1 MTIKIRELKIKDGR
15 ALVKIM
21 RKLISDIKQ
30 VWLSGI
36 VSDSPKKEDQK
47 PDDDNLE
54 KLGIVFVD
62 VIEKGLQYIDE
73 DITEWFASLCNMTVE
88 EYLENAPI
96 NAEFEIIKQIKGDEK
111 FKDFLSGLSAVFN
124 VDALLSKASSAM
136 KDRFPSV
143 FS

>member
-1 MTIKIRELKIKDGR
+1 
-15 ALVKIM
+15 
-21 RKLISDIKQ
+21 

-36 VSDSPKKEDQK
+36 VSDSPKKGDQK
-47 PDDDNLE
+47 PDDENLE
-54 KLGIVFVD
+54 KLGIIFVD

-73 DITEWFASLCNMTVE
+73 DITAWFASLCDMTVD

-96 NAEFEIIKQIKGDEK
+96 NAEFDIIKQIKEDEK

-124 VDALLSKASSAM
+124 VNALLSKASSAM
-136 KDRFPSV
+136 RDRFPSV